1 LEDFGSKFDKMLEE
15 TGIVLDSNSKMK
27 EITDME
33 YVTLQNLVK
42 TVEDT
47 KKSFSSTVEEVK
59 SLNNY
64 VFEIN
69 KITEVINSI
78 AGQTNLLALNASIES
93 ARAGEAA
100 RGLLLWRTR

>member
-42 TVEDT
+42 
-47 KKSFSSTVEEVK
+47 
-59 SLNNY
+59 
-64 VFEIN
+64 
-69 KITEVINSI
+69 
-78 AGQTNLLALNASIES
+78 Q
-93 ARAGEAA
+93 
-100 RGLLLWRTR
+100 

>member
-1 LEDFGSKFDKMLEE
+1 MLEE

-64 VFEIN
+64 VL
-69 KITEVINSI
+69 K
-78 AGQTNLLALNASIES
+78 
-93 ARAGEAA
+93 
-100 RGLLLWRTR
+100 